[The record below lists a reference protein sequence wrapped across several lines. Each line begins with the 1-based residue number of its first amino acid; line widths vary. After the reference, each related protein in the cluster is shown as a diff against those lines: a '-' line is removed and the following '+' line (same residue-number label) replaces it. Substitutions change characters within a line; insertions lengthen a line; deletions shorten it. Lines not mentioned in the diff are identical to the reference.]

1 MKIISIFIVRENMK
15 KLFTIATKIASWKKC
30 KTENKVAMVNNF
42 FIFSLIINVL
52 IIIFILRYKIYYK
65 YEKNTVK

>member
-1 MKIISIFIVRENMK
+1 
-15 KLFTIATKIASWKKC
+15 SWKKC

-52 IIIFILRYKIYYK
+52 IIFILRYKIYYK